1 MKLGIGWTPSVK
13 ALMQDHLQ
21 AGERAVTRAMQIAQS
36 DLKQAWRGQIV
47 NAGLGRRL
55 SLTIRGAN
63 YPRYVQ
69 SLSAAAMVWSKAP
82 HIVSAHNEGAL
93 IRARDGF
100 WLAIPT
106 EAAGRGRFNRRLTP
120 GQWEERWNAKLRFV
134 ATRTGKFML
143 VADDARLN
151 SKGQA
156 RRKGGKRRK
165 SDGIL
170 TGAQTVVV
178 FILLPQLKLKKRL
191 DLDKE
196 VRRVEGLLP
205 GLIESNWES

>member
-1 MKLGIGWTPSVK
+1 VKFGIGWTPSVK
-13 ALMQDHLQ
+13 ALMEEHLK
-21 AGERAVTRAMQIAQS
+21 AGERAVSRAMQVAQN

-55 SLTIRGAN
+55 SLTIQGAN
-63 YPRYVQ
+63 YPRYVN
-69 SLSAAAMVWSKAP
+69 SLNAAAMIWSKAP
-82 HIVSAHNEGAL
+82 RIVSAHGEGAL
-93 IRARDGF
+93 IRAMDGS

-106 EAAGRGRFNRRLTP
+106 EAAGRGQSNSRLTP
-120 GQWEERWNAKLRFV
+120 TQWEQRWNMKLRFV

-151 SKGQA
+151 KRGWA
-156 RRKGGKRRK
+156 RRKGGRRRK
-165 SDGIL
+165 KDGIL
-170 TGAQTVVV
+170 SGAQTVVV
-178 FILLPQLKLKKRL
+178 FILVPQVRLKKRL

-205 GLIESNWES
+205 GLIESNWEN